1 MGTSERFFPI
11 MYSFMYI
18 QLVQMGGYKVAYVAL
33 NRFLFYAI
41 RFIHFERQCLTPKE
55 NNQLLVEVLE
65 DIFNEQEFPS
75 DRKGEE

>member
-18 QLVQMGGYKVAYVAL
+18 QLVQMGGYEVAYVAL
-33 NRFLFYAI
+33 NRFFFHAN
-41 RFIHFERQCLTPKE
+41 RFNNFERQCPTPKE

-75 DRKGEE
+75 NRKGEE